1 MEKLQ
6 PFLRAGRTK
15 LNLTILLFCA
25 ILLLGIFARTW
36 EFRSLPPGV
45 NEDEA
50 SSGVDAF
57 SLYHYG
63 VDRNGI
69 SFPVYLVSWGSGQN
83 ALNAY
88 VMIPFIALGGLSPF
102 TVRLPALIAGILT
115 LPLVYLIGKRTV
127 DEKFGLAAMFL
138 LAISPWHI
146 LMSRWGFEGNLLP
159 FIFAVAYLCLLK
171 STEDNRWFIPA
182 MFCMGC
188 CLYAYGEAYAAIP
201 IFLLCAIPILMQ
213 ARKIRL
219 SYVIIGLGLLALM
232 SVPIGLFLLINTRQM
247 DSIRLGLITIPRLP
261 ATPRYET
268 ISAIFQSNPWQVLL
282 HNLNSLF
289 QLLWVQEDGFFFNT
303 VYPYGYFYTYTL
315 PLAILGVFLLIPFR
329 RTGKILKQKLLL
341 AWLIMGIVL
350 GILQE
355 VNINRINLIF
365 IPLLFCIAAVLG
377 WIAEHS
383 KIGLVLA
390 VCTGLTA
397 FVLFTR
403 DYHGKEYRT
412 VANREF
418 AAGLLQAIDF
428 AAQQGDGPI
437 CVTKNVHQPYI
448 FVLFARQMNPF
459 DYLPT
464 IKYANPHGIFR
475 QVLRLDRYRF
485 GPNQCTDEARAVY
498 ILSGETP
505 PQSSIVYIP
514 QRFGDFTVYVP

>member
-1 MEKLQ
+1 MS
-6 PFLRAGRTK
+6 FLEHLDELRKRIVRSCLAIVVGVVAGFAFINPIVDFILAPTRRA
-15 LNLTILLFCA
+15 
-25 ILLLGIFARTW
+25 
-36 EFRSLPPGV
+36 LPPGV
-45 NEDEA
+45 KMIYTQPGE
-50 SSGVDAF
+50 AF
-57 SLYHYG
+57 SLY
-63 VDRNGI
+63 VT
-69 SFPVYLVSWGSGQN
+69 
-83 ALNAY
+83 
-88 VMIPFIALGGLSPF
+88 IA
-102 TVRLPALIAGILT
+102 
-115 LPLVYLIGKRTV
+115 
-127 DEKFGLAAMFL
+127 
-138 LAISPWHI
+138 
-146 LMSRWGFEGNLLP
+146 
-159 FIFAVAYLCLLK
+159 
-171 STEDNRWFIPA
+171 
-182 MFCMGC
+182 
-188 CLYAYGEAYAAIP
+188 
-201 IFLLCAIPILMQ
+201 
-213 ARKIRL
+213 
-219 SYVIIGLGLLALM
+219 
-232 SVPIGLFLLINTRQM
+232 
-247 DSIRLGLITIPRLP
+247 
-261 ATPRYET
+261 
-268 ISAIFQSNPWQVLL
+268 
-282 HNLNSLF
+282 
-289 QLLWVQEDGFFFNT
+289 
-303 VYPYGYFYTYTL
+303 
-315 PLAILGVFLLIPFR
+315 
-329 RTGKILKQKLLL
+329 
-341 AWLIMGIVL
+341 LIMGIVL